1 MPTRST
7 IALILLITVSSS
19 LPGCATTAL
28 EMEYGALA
36 ATDIPRELDKV
47 SFPSYRVEPPDIL
60 LIESGQTVRARNKPL
75 ERGEQLIVQIEN
87 GVPLEVDPDIPPL
100 QAQAEMPLQVQF
112 RVINGPFVIGT
123 DGMLDL
129 GPVYGAIQVE
139 GLSLSQA
146 REAIFKHLTSPQS
159 QGGVGL
165 REPRVAVQLAAVV
178 GEQPIAGEHL
188 VRPDG
193 TVSLGVYG
201 SIYVAGRTLDEI
213 RHEVIGILRAEG
225 NPNPKVNVDVLA
237 YNSKVIYVIQDGG
250 GFGEEVARLA
260 WTGNETV
267 LDAIAQVQGLSQV
280 SSKKIW
286 VARPAPSGTDCAQIL
301 DVHWKAITAEGIT
314 TTNYQLAPGDRIY
327 VNADHLIAF
336 DNTISKLLNPVE
348 RILGFTLLGSGVVQ
362 NFRFWTQQGT
372 RGGGF

>member
-1 MPTRST
+1 MPTRSILAQT
-7 IALILLITVSSS
+7 LLITFSA
-19 LPGCATTAL
+19 LLHGCATTSL
-28 EMEYGALA
+28 EMDYHALA
-36 ATDIPRELDKV
+36 ASDMPRELSKV
-47 SFPSYRVEPPDIL
+47 TFPSYRVEPPDIL
-60 LIESGQTVRARNKPL
+60 LIESGQAVRARHEPL
-75 ERGEQLIVQIEN
+75 ERGEELLVQIEN
-87 GVPLEVDPDIPPL
+87 GVPLEVDPDIPPI
-100 QAQAEMPLQVQF
+100 QAQAELPLQVQF
-112 RVINGPFVIGT
+112 RVINGPFVIGV

-129 GPVYGAIQVE
+129 GPIYGAVSVE
-139 GLSLSQA
+139 GLTLAQA
-146 REAIFKHLTSPQS
+146 RQAIFNHLTSPQS
-159 QGGVGL
+159 EGGVGL
-165 REPRVAVQLAAVV
+165 RDPRVAVQLAAVV

-201 SIYVAGRTLDEI
+201 SIYVAGLTLEEI
-213 RHEVIGILRAEG
+213 RQKVINILREEG
-225 NPNPKVNVDVLA
+225 DPDPKVNVDVLA

-250 GFGEEVARLA
+250 GYGEEVARLP

-286 VARPAPSGTDCAQIL
+286 VARPAPAGLNCAQIL
-301 DVHWKAITAEGIT
+301 DVHWQAITAEGIT

-327 VNADHLIAF
+327 VHADHMIAF